1 MFLHSLPRQH
11 TPGHT
16 DVLQV
21 NSQTYSKLLYGL
33 YGDKV
38 LAGRPLGEEIQEG
51 ESLDVGVRNDEGG
64 GEEVRNPHIISPG
77 ISAHIL
83 FISTTS
89 FLTFH

>member
-1 MFLHSLPRQH
+1 MRRFR
-11 TPGHT
+11 
-16 DVLQV
+16 
-21 NSQTYSKLLYGL
+21 
-33 YGDKV
+33 
-38 LAGRPLGEEIQEG
+38 RR
-51 ESLDVGVRNDEGG
+51 ESLDVGARNDEGG